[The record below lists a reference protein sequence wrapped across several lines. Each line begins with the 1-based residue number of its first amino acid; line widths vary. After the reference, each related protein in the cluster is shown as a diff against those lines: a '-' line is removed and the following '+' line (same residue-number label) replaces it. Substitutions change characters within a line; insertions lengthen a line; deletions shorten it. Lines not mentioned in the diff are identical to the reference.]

1 MQPPA
6 QQTSPPA
13 TTMYMPPQQAMMGG
27 GLFSLHKFLMI
38 GVILI
43 LIAGLVSVLPDFS
56 GPPAAIDYDPT
67 DEDYITKIAEDT
79 ESHNDFVRLMDTF
92 AGIIGMVGVGLIGY
106 AFVRSL
112 RRGYNNTC
120 SSNHVADSGNHHAV
134 ATDRFR
140 IQSQCLTLISSSDSS
155 SLLRRYASW

>member
-56 GPPAAIDYDPT
+56 GPPAAIDYDPAA
-67 DEDYITKIAEDT
+67 EDYLTKIAEDT

-92 AGIIGMVGVGLIGY
+92 ATIIGMVGVGLIGY
-106 AFVRSL
+106 AFVREAYDEDTTTPALRITLLILGTIMLLQLIGSGFNLSVSL
-112 RRGYNNTC
+112 
-120 SSNHVADSGNHHAV
+120 
-134 ATDRFR
+134 
-140 IQSQCLTLISSSDSS
+140 
-155 SLLRRYASW
+155 

>member
-56 GPPAAIDYDPT
+56 GPPAAVDYDQAA
-67 DEDYITKIAEDT
+67 EDYLTKIAEDT

-92 AGIIGMVGVGLIGY
+92 ATIIGMVGVGLIGY
-106 AFVRSL
+106 AFVREAYDEDTTTPALRITLLILGTIMLLQLIGSGFNLSVSL
-112 RRGYNNTC
+112 
-120 SSNHVADSGNHHAV
+120 
-134 ATDRFR
+134 
-140 IQSQCLTLISSSDSS
+140 
-155 SLLRRYASW
+155 

>member
-6 QQTSPPA
+6 QQPSPPA

-56 GPPAAIDYDPT
+56 GPQAAIDYDPAA
-67 DEDYITKIAEDT
+67 EDYLTKLAEAT

-92 AGIIGMVGVGLIGY
+92 AAIIGMVGVGLIGY
-106 AFVRSL
+106 AFVREAYDEDTTTPALRITLLILGTIMLLQLIGSGFNLSVSL
-112 RRGYNNTC
+112 
-120 SSNHVADSGNHHAV
+120 
-134 ATDRFR
+134 
-140 IQSQCLTLISSSDSS
+140 
-155 SLLRRYASW
+155 

>member
-6 QQTSPPA
+6 QQSSPPA

-67 DEDYITKIAEDT
+67 DEDYDTKIAEDT

-92 AGIIGMVGVGLIGY
+92 AAIIGMVGVGLIGY
-106 AFVRSL
+106 AFVREAYDEDTTTPALRITLLILGTIMLLQLIGSGFNLSVSL
-112 RRGYNNTC
+112 
-120 SSNHVADSGNHHAV
+120 
-134 ATDRFR
+134 
-140 IQSQCLTLISSSDSS
+140 
-155 SLLRRYASW
+155 

>member
-6 QQTSPPA
+6 QQPSPTA

-56 GPPAAIDYDPT
+56 GPPAVVDYENLTGSDLQ
-67 DEDYITKIAEDT
+67 TKMNE
-79 ESHNDFVRLMDTF
+79 EEEKYNDFVRLMDTF
-92 AGIIGMVGVGLIGY
+92 ATIIGMAGVGLIGY
-106 AFVRSL
+106 AFVREAYDEDTTTPALRITLLILGTIMLLQLVGSGFNLSVSL
-112 RRGYNNTC
+112 
-120 SSNHVADSGNHHAV
+120 
-134 ATDRFR
+134 
-140 IQSQCLTLISSSDSS
+140 
-155 SLLRRYASW
+155 

>member
-56 GPPAAIDYDPT
+56 GPPAAVDYDT
-67 DEDYITKIAEDT
+67 GAEDYVKKIAEDT

-92 AGIIGMVGVGLIGY
+92 ATIIGMVGVGLIGY
-106 AFVRSL
+106 AFVREAYDEDTTTPALRITLLILGTIMLLQLIGSGFNLSVSL
-112 RRGYNNTC
+112 
-120 SSNHVADSGNHHAV
+120 
-134 ATDRFR
+134 
-140 IQSQCLTLISSSDSS
+140 
-155 SLLRRYASW
+155 

>member
-6 QQTSPPA
+6 QQPSPPA
-13 TTMYMPPQQAMMGG
+13 TTMYMPPQPARRGG
-27 GLFSLHKFLMI
+27 GLFSLHTFLMI

-67 DEDYITKIAEDT
+67 DEDYVTKIAEDT

-106 AFVRSL
+106 AFVREAYDEDTTTPALRITLLILGTIMLLQLIGSGFNLSVSL
-112 RRGYNNTC
+112 
-120 SSNHVADSGNHHAV
+120 
-134 ATDRFR
+134 
-140 IQSQCLTLISSSDSS
+140 
-155 SLLRRYASW
+155 

>member
-1 MQPPA
+1 MQPAA
-6 QQTSPPA
+6 QQPSPPG

-56 GPPAAIDYDPT
+56 GPPAAIDYDTT
-67 DEDYITKIAEDT
+67 DEDYLMKIAEDT

-92 AGIIGMVGVGLIGY
+92 ATIIGMVGVGLIGY
-106 AFVRSL
+106 AFVREAYDEDTTTPALRITLLILGTIMLLQLLGSGFNLSVSL
-112 RRGYNNTC
+112 
-120 SSNHVADSGNHHAV
+120 
-134 ATDRFR
+134 
-140 IQSQCLTLISSSDSS
+140 
-155 SLLRRYASW
+155 